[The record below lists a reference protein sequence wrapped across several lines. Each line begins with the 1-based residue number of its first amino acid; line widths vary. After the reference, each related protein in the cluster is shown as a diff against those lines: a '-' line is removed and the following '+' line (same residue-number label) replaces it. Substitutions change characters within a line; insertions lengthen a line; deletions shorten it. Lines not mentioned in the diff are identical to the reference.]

1 MNACSQYWNACLP
14 LATNSLGRNLLCN
27 SLLELLS
34 LVATFMKKKNYSE
47 CCNTLLSSCSDQGH
61 DVLIAMYGIALQAFA
76 DEVGTSSI
84 ARVDPSLLF

>member
-1 MNACSQYWNACLP
+1 
-14 LATNSLGRNLLCN
+14 
-27 SLLELLS
+27 
-34 LVATFMKKKNYSE
+34 MKKKNYSE